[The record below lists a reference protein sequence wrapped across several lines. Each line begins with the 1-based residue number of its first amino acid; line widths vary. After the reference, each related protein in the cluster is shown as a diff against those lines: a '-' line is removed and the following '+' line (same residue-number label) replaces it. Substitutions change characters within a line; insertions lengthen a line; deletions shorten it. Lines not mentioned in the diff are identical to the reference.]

1 MSGPVQFEGTATVLG
16 DDVDTDIIFPARYL
30 AVLRPE
36 DQARHLFEPLGEPLR
51 QQVMA
56 GGVIAAG
63 WNFGCGSSREHAV
76 TAMLGAGVRLVI
88 AKSFS
93 RIFFRNAVNNGL
105 AVVMHEELAGAVRA
119 GDRVQVD
126 LRAGSARVADVEHRF
141 PPLPAQVMEILAAGG
156 LWAAKTG
163 QAKANA

>member
-1 MSGPVQFEGTATVLG
+1 MQVAGIATVLG
-16 DDVDTDIIFPARYL
+16 DDIDTDIIFPGRYL

-36 DQARHLFEPLGEPLR
+36 DQARHLFEPLGEDLR
-51 QQVMA
+51 QRVIQ

-76 TAMLGAGVRLVI
+76 TAMIGAGVRLVV

-105 AVVMHEELAGAVRA
+105 AVVMDAELATAIRD
-119 GDRVQVD
+119 GDAIQAN
-126 LRAGSARVADVEHRF
+126 LREGTATVGSAPHRF
-141 PPLPAQVMEILAAGG
+141 TPLPPEVLSILVAGG
-156 LWAAKTG
+156 LWASKGMTAKVL
-163 QAKANA
+163 A

>member
-1 MSGPVQFEGTATVLG
+1 MSAPTRLSGVATVLG
-16 DDVDTDIIFPARYL
+16 DDIDTDVIFPGRYL

-36 DQARHLFEPLGEPLR
+36 DQARHLFEPLGDALR
-51 QQVMA
+51 QQVID

-76 TAMLGAGVRLVI
+76 TAMIGAGVRLVV

-105 AVVMHEELAGAVRA
+105 AVVMSEDLAAAVRS
-119 GDRVQVD
+119 GDEVEVD
-126 LRAGSARVADVEHRF
+126 LRAGTARVADVAHSF
-141 PPLPAQVMEILAAGG
+141 PPLPQEVLEILAAGG
-156 LWAAKTG
+156 LWAAK
-163 QAKANA
+163 APHARAAA

>member
-1 MSGPVQFEGTATVLG
+1 MQVEGNATVLG
-16 DDVDTDIIFPARYL
+16 DDIDTDIIFPGRYL
-30 AVLRPE
+30 AVLKPE
-36 DQARHLFEPLGEPLR
+36 EQARHLFEPLGEPMR

-76 TAMLGAGVRLVI
+76 TAMIGAGVRLVV

-105 AVVMHEELAGAVRA
+105 AVVMDAAMAGAIA
-119 GDRVQVD
+119 DGDRV
-126 LRAGSARVADVEHRF
+126 VADLQTGAATVAGASHRF
-141 PPLPAQVMEILAAGG
+141 APWPAEVLSILVAGG
-156 LWAAKTG
+156 LWAAKG
-163 QAKANA
+163 VPSAEVRP